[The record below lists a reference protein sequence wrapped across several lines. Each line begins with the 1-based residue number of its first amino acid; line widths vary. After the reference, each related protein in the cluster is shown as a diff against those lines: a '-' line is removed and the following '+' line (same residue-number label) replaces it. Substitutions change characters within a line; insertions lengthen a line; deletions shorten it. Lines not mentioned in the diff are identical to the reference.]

1 MCLPLIQTISVVT
14 HIKQRLNS
22 KRFMYVLYSFSCVQ
36 LSVLKLHLSTPLPS
50 PFSWAP
56 TMSAE
61 ARTGSE
67 TRPALKINTHT
78 IEALFYASKTDW
90 LSYFSLLK
98 SYGPHRA
105 ALPWDPA
112 LQQWSK
118 TLPETNL
125 LISRALKV
133 PCGPTYFICSQYS
146 SSLQT
151 FCFRSPYPEH
161 KTMCRASRGT

>member
-1 MCLPLIQTISVVT
+1 M
-14 HIKQRLNS
+14 
-22 KRFMYVLYSFSCVQ
+22 LYSFSCVQ

-50 PFSWAP
+50 HFSWAA

-67 TRPALKINTHT
+67 TRPALKINTCT

-105 ALPWDPA
+105 ALPWEPA

-125 LISRALKV
+125 LIRRALKGPCAPHILSAPSTAALFRLLVSEAHIQSIKPCAEHPGAHKCV
-133 PCGPTYFICSQYS
+133 PPWALGGAGLI
-146 SSLQT
+146 L
-151 FCFRSPYPEH
+151 
-161 KTMCRASRGT
+161 

>member
-1 MCLPLIQTISVVT
+1 MIHT
-14 HIKQRLNS
+14 H
-22 KRFMYVLYSFSCVQ
+22 YVLYSFSCVEF
-36 LSVLKLHLSTPLPS
+36 SVLHLSTPLPS
-50 PFSWAP
+50 PFSWAA

-78 IEALFYASKTDW
+78 IEALFYASETGW

-125 LISRALKV
+125 LISGALKG
-133 PCGPTYFICSQYS
+133 PCGPTYFIYSQYS
-146 SSLQT
+146 SYPQS

-161 KTMCRASRGT
+161 IKACAEYPGAHKCVLPRALSGTGLIL